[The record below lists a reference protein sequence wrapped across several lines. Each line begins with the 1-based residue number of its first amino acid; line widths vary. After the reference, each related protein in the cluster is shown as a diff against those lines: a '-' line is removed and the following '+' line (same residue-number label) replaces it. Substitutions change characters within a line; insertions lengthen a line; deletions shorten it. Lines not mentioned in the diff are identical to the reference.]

1 MKKYIALFLT
11 LGFFAFLPS
20 AVADDGTLAV
30 DAPAHIRLPH
40 NHNNNHTILTTLQ
53 VNNIQVEEYWQ
64 VHTDSSLS
72 LQISNGVL
80 SIDGALT
87 ITQIVATVIV
97 QDLFTKL
104 NQAYENLSAQ
114 AVITIEIGYIFL
126 ADAHIRIPDN
136 LSGNLHTFAATGE
149 PTAYNIVGNQRY
161 FSLNNNGVL
170 SVSGG
175 ITVGFYTLTVEVSDN
190 SGNTAQA
197 VAIVQIHPALSLSD
211 APFLNNLISEN
222 AVSLHTFTASGGFG
236 DKTYTF
242 VPAPSSYFSLGVT
255 SGVLSADANA
265 PAGVYTLTVQAA
277 DEDNNTIRALAT
289 AEIYL
294 PLSLPIPPLPFSSA
308 AGINIDLLLHTF
320 VVVGGLGAKTYTI
333 VSSKD
338 ASGNDANYF
347 TINNGGVLTGRNI
360 PAGLYTLV
368 IEVSDS
374 AGNKAAITVTVR
386 AAV

>member
-1 MKKYIALFLT
+1 MLDMKKYIALFLT

-30 DAPAHIRLPH
+30 DTPAHIRLPH
-40 NHNNNHTILTTLQ
+40 NHNDNHNIILTLQ
-53 VNNIQVEEYWQ
+53 VNNIQVEAGWQ
-64 VHTDSSLS
+64 VHSDSSLS

-80 SIDGALT
+80 SINEPLT
-87 ITQIVATVIV
+87 VTQIVATVIV

-104 NQAYENLSAQ
+104 NQAYENLSVQ

-136 LSGNLHTFAATGE
+136 LSGYLHTFAATGE

-175 ITVGFYTLTVEVSDN
+175 ITVGFYTLTVEVSN
-190 SGNTAQA
+190 NAGNTAQA

-242 VPAPSSYFSLGVT
+242 VPAPSSYFSLGAT

-265 PAGVYTLTVQAA
+265 PAGVYILTVQAA
-277 DEDNNTIRALAT
+277 DEDNNTIQVLAT

-294 PLSLPIPPLPFSSA
+294 TLSLPGPSILYA
-308 AGINIDLLLHTF
+308 ARGPGNTILHTF
-320 VVVGGLGAKTYTI
+320 AAVGGLGAKTYAI
-333 VSSKD
+333 V
-338 ASGNDANYF
+338 SGNDDNYF
-347 TINNGGVLTGRNI
+347 TINNGGSLTGQTQNAV
-360 PAGLYTLV
+360 AGEYPLV

-374 AGNKAAITVTVR
+374 AGNKATATVIIQLL
-386 AAV
+386 

>member
-1 MKKYIALFLT
+1 MLDMKKYIALFLT

-20 AVADDGTLAV
+20 AVADERTLAV

-53 VNNIQVEEYWQ
+53 VKNIQVEAGWQ
-64 VHTDSSLS
+64 VHSDSSLS

-80 SIDGALT
+80 SINEPLT
-87 ITQIVATVIV
+87 VTQIVATVIV

-104 NQAYENLSAQ
+104 NQAYENLSVQ
-114 AVITIEIGYIFL
+114 AVITIEIGHIFL

-136 LSGNLHTFAATGE
+136 RSGYLHTFAATGE
-149 PTAYNIVGNQRY
+149 PTAYNIVAGNQTY
-161 FSLNNNGVL
+161 FTLGNTDGVL
-170 SVSGG
+170 SVLGG
-175 ITVGFYTLTVEVSDN
+175 LAIGFYTLTVEVSN
-190 SGNTAQA
+190 NAGNTAQA

-211 APFLNNLISEN
+211 APRLNIPVSEN

-242 VPAPSSYFSLGVT
+242 VPVQSSYFSLGAT

-265 PAGVYTLTVQAA
+265 PAGVYILTVQAA
-277 DEDNNTIRALAT
+277 DEDNNTIQVLAT

-294 PLSLPIPPLPFSSA
+294 PLSLPGPSILYA
-308 AGINIDLLLHTF
+308 ARGPGNTSLHTF
-320 VVVGGLGAKTYTI
+320 AAVGGLGAKTYAI
-333 VSSKD
+333 V
-338 ASGNDANYF
+338 SGNDAGYF
-347 TINNGGVLTGRNI
+347 TINNGGAFTAQTQNAV
-360 PAGLYTLV
+360 AGEYTLV

-374 AGNKAAITVTVR
+374 IANKATVTVTIQLI
-386 AAV
+386 